1 MLKFCVEQWDKNKGK
16 LEQDII
22 NNLKE
27 YNDYSYKELIKKVV
41 ALVINDKDSDYGDD
55 WDSEHITEIDNGDY
69 QGTLLYM
76 IPLKTYQPAEYDYLM
91 TYVGYGSCSGCD
103 TLQAIQMWYW
113 DDKDVEVPTFKQN
126 YKCNSFPPFTCPG
139 IIIYIMPL
147 LGNYYIIYTA
157 LPYCIFTGQF
167 H

>member
-103 TLQAIQMWYW
+103 TLQAIQMWFW
-113 DDKDVEVPTFKQN
+113 DDKDVEQGKKDQFIRDMMSLCKDLVQN
-126 YKCNSFPPFTCPG
+126 
-139 IIIYIMPL
+139 IIKPYNYGWRSDDKYIQIEE
-147 LGNYYIIYTA
+147 NEE
-157 LPYCIFTGQF
+157 
-167 H
+167 